1 MKRYIELAMTAVLL
15 VCVWLLS
22 REAAAVSNMAE
33 TKTVIVVDAG
43 HGGVDGGMAGTDG
56 VDEKDINLSIAWKLR
71 DALKDNGFEVIMTR
85 EGDEGLYEEGSS
97 QNEEDAVKDC
107 KNNAE

>member
-33 TKTVIVVDAG
+33 TKTVMAVWTAVWQVQTVWMKKILICPL
-43 HGGVDGGMAGTDG
+43 HG
-56 VDEKDINLSIAWKLR
+56 S
-71 DALKDNGFEVIMTR
+71 
-85 EGDEGLYEEGSS
+85 
-97 QNEEDAVKDC
+97 
-107 KNNAE
+107 